1 MIGGASIAPMENPT
15 PAQPAA
21 FRKPFADGF
30 GVRRSSGRLGPTHKE
45 AQNSQVQP
53 ATGPGVGDTGQR
65 PQGGADHKAKL
76 QADDVDKPAAQRL
89 ENRVSQL
96 KRADD
101 PRVLFGS
108 NAEGRFQF
116 RRDNSQRVACDV
128 VDGNAK

>member
-1 MIGGASIAPMENPT
+1 MVLALAGVAAASAPPIKKRNIA
-15 PAQPAA
+15 
-21 FRKPFADGF
+21 
-30 GVRRSSGRLGPTHKE
+30 
-45 AQNSQVQP
+45 VQP

-65 PQGGADHKAKL
+65 PQGGADHKPEL

>member
-1 MIGGASIAPMENPT
+1 MVLALAGVAAASAPPIKKRNIARCSQL
-15 PAQPAA
+15 PAPAWA
-21 FRKPFADGF
+21 IQA
-30 GVRRSSGRLGPTHKE
+30 SC
-45 AQNSQVQP
+45 
-53 ATGPGVGDTGQR
+53 